1 MRLQGSRR
9 RFLGVFFLAVAVLLS
24 CTPSPPCYTYAM
36 KTPDINE
43 IIAQNMEELRACP
56 RGMRCEGCDR
66 EICVTVVSAAD
77 FPTQYGKFRII
88 AFVNNRDSK
97 DHIIILK
104 GEIGE
109 GEAMLCRVH
118 SACLTGDALGSL
130 RCDCGPQLHHALERI
145 EREGRGLVLYHQ
157 EEGRGIGL
165 ANKLRAYALQDTGYD
180 TLDANIAL
188 GFAADE
194 RDYRV
199 PAEMLRKIGDVLKP
213 KLAEKTDQQKKLG
226 VVVLGTVRGDI
237 HDIGKDIVGFM
248 LDVNGFEVI
257 DLGIDQPEEAFVEA
271 VKNSK
276 PQVLA
281 LSGFLSVAFDSMKST
296 IEQVEKAGL
305 REGLKVIIGGGQM
318 DDTVRKYTGADAYGD
333 DAMAAVAF
341 AKETV
346 GAS

>member
-1 MRLQGSRR
+1 MHELVKAISDMKEAEA
-9 RFLGVFFLAVAVLLS
+9 LGIVDDLLAKGEDPQKILDLS
-24 CTPSPPCYTYAM
+24 SEAM
-36 KTPDINE
+36 KVVGERYQEGTYFLP
-43 IIAQNMEELRACP
+43 ELIMS
-56 RGMRCEGCDR
+56 G
-66 EICVTVVSAAD
+66 
-77 FPTQYGKFRII
+77 
-88 AFVNNRDSK
+88 
-97 DHIIILK
+97 
-104 GEIGE
+104 
-109 GEAMLCRVH
+109 
-118 SACLTGDALGSL
+118 
-130 RCDCGPQLHHALERI
+130 
-145 EREGRGLVLYHQ
+145 
-157 EEGRGIGL
+157 
-165 ANKLRAYALQDTGYD
+165 
-180 TLDANIAL
+180 
-188 GFAADE
+188 
-194 RDYRV
+194 
-199 PAEMLRKIGDVLKP
+199 EMLRKIGDVLKP